1 MLTRSKMPAVVA
13 ILTGMA
19 ALAPFQPAA
28 AQDRPVFV
36 YGEQESTR
44 TEHVRFADIDL
55 ATSSGARKLQ
65 ARVGGAIKRV
75 CLFEPEIRLQPS
87 DYQACATDS
96 LAKAEPQVARAI
108 ARAQALAL
116 NGQPAAISATIL
128 VSAQ

>member
-96 LAKAEPQVARAI
+96 LAKAEPQVARAL